1 MTDFDF
7 SEFAPEEDDDFKADL
22 ATITADAEEAI
33 ELERQ
38 KAELL
43 EHIKM
48 FDARINHLLTNR
60 IPRALNELG
69 LSELKLAD
77 GSKVTM
83 TEGVTCG
90 QLDETKP
97 HFEFAK
103 QWLIDHDASE
113 LLKTKVELEFGRG
126 AHNEALSVVA
136 ELKGQG
142 YDAVAK
148 ETIHSATYKSHG
160 NALLKEYHE
169 GLKHGEDVEPPPFE
183 QLGMFVIK
191 QAKIKVGKK

>member
-7 SEFAPEEDDDFKADL
+7 SAFTPEDDEDFHADL
-22 ATITADAEEAI
+22 VTITADAQEAI
-33 ELERQ
+33 ELETMIFELELQVKELNER
-38 KAELL
+38 KRHLL
-43 EHIKM
+43 EK
-48 FDARINHLLTNR
+48 R
-60 IPRALNELG
+60 IPRALSELG

-103 QWLIDHDASE
+103 QWLIDNDASD
-113 LLKTKVELEFGRG
+113 LLKTKVELEFLKGQ
-126 AHNEALSVVA
+126 HNEAMSVVA

-160 NALLKEYHE
+160 NTLLKEYNE
-169 GLKHGEDVEPPPFE
+169 SLKNGEDVEPPPFE